1 MRRYRFRLDP
11 VLRVRRIE
19 QDSAQAAMAAAGHEL
34 AVADEALHRS
44 VDRYRTLSAAD
55 GPQPAAAW
63 LVARDCGGRSAAT
76 VVAAGTARELAAGQ
90 VAERRDALR
99 DARVRVAAL
108 ERLDERRR
116 GEHAHEAQR
125 EDEARIDEL
134 VTGRHGRQP

>member
-19 QDSAQAAMAAAGHEL
+19 QDAAQTALATAGHEL
-34 AVADEALHRS
+34 TEAEAALHQS
-44 VDRYRTLSAAD
+44 VDRYGALQTPA
-55 GPQPAAAW
+55 GPQSAAAW
-63 LVARDCGGRSAAT
+63 LAVRDRCGHSAAT

-99 DARVRVAAL
+99 DVRMRVAAL

-116 GEHAHEAQR
+116 EEHAL
-125 EDEARIDEL
+125 EARREEDAQIDEL
-134 VTGRHGRQP
+134 VTGRHGRTS